1 MQKINFENKPSTV
14 SPINATNLNALQDN
28 VENAIN
34 EISEKSEWIT
44 LSSDYQCFYRKVGK
58 VVELN
63 MIASSKSLEFGKN
76 IVLGTL
82 NEGFRP
88 SKRIRSFVYNRS
100 SSVATPRNVYI
111 EIQPSGSVYMFNWDK
126 TDTFEALSSIIT
138 YTID

>member
-1 MQKINFENKPSTV
+1 MEKINFQDLPSKDT
-14 SPINATNLNALQDN
+14 PIDSTNLNLLQTN
-28 VENAIN
+28 VENSIN

-100 SSVATPRNVYI
+100 NSVATPRNIYI
-111 EIQPSGSVYMFNWDK
+111 EIQPTGNVYMFNWDK

>member
-1 MQKINFENKPSTV
+1 FEDLPSKDT
-14 SPINATNLNALQDN
+14 PIDSANLNLLQTN

-100 SSVATPRNVYI
+100 NSVATPRNIYI
-111 EIQPSGSVYMFNWDK
+111 EIQPTGNVYMFNWDK
-126 TDTFEALSSIIT
+126 TD
-138 YTID
+138 

>member
-1 MQKINFENKPSTV
+1 MEKINFEDLPSTDT
-14 SPINATNLNALQDN
+14 PIDSKNLNLLQTN

-100 SSVATPRNVYI
+100 NSVATPRNIYI
-111 EIQPSGSVYMFNWDK
+111 EIQPAGNVYMFNWDK